1 MPSMLDPTT
10 IDSPPPE
17 RCVHVIG
24 GGPVGLIM
32 TALLQ
37 SMEGFSIRLYE
48 KRPAYTRTRMV
59 KLASYLTADSI
70 SAYCAD
76 EIDGDNVSAIFEPSE
91 LEKGLNFR
99 RSINPRLFALLQG
112 WNHGFCRLNDIEESL
127 TALIKEGGKS
137 PVERIPCAAVTVEQA
152 KAMLQ
157 PYEIMIDC
165 TG

>member
-1 MPSMLDPTT
+1 MPDPTT
-10 IDSPPPE
+10 IDAPRSE
-17 RCVHVIG
+17 RRVHVIG
-24 GGPVGLIM
+24 AGPVGLIM
-32 TALLQ
+32 TAMLQ

-112 WNHGFCRLNDIEESL
+112 WNHGFCRLKDIE
-127 TALIKEGGKS
+127 
-137 PVERIPCAAVTVEQA
+137 
-152 KAMLQ
+152 
-157 PYEIMIDC
+157 
-165 TG
+165 